1 VLVSAAIAGGPPRR
15 VVALARVGRLD
26 LVVPDLVIEELIRVL
41 AGKRA
46 WERDRL
52 RRYVAM
58 IDGIAAGRPTAP
70 ATAEPLTGD
79 PDDDRILACAVASRV
94 DVIASGNR
102 RHLLPLG
109 ESQGV
114 RILTPQGL
122 LAELRRR
129 G

>member
-1 VLVSAAIAGGPPRR
+1 M
-15 VVALARVGRLD
+15 
-26 LVVPDLVIEELIRVL
+26 VPDLVIEELIRVL
-41 AGKRA
+41 AGKRG

-58 IDGIAAGRPTAP
+58 IDGIAAERPTAP
-70 ATAEPLTGD
+70 ATAESLTRD
-79 PDDDRILACAVASRV
+79 PDDDRILACAIANRV

-102 RHLLPLG
+102 RHLLPLR
-109 ESQGV
+109 ENQGV
-114 RILTPQGL
+114 RILTPHAL

>member
-1 VLVSAAIAGGPPRR
+1 VLVSAAIAGGPPAR
-15 VVALARVGRLD
+15 VLELARAGVID
-26 LVVPDLVIEELIRVL
+26 LVVPDLVIEELIGIL
-41 AGKRA
+41 AGKLGWDR
-46 WERDRL
+46 ERL
-52 RRYVAM
+52 RAQVGLL
-58 IDGIAAGRPTAP
+58 DSIAAEAPLAP

-79 PDDDRILACAVASRV
+79 PDDDRILAGAIANGV

-109 ESQGV
+109 ERQGV
-114 RILTPQGL
+114 RVLTPQAL

>member
-1 VLVSAAIAGGPPRR
+1 MLVSAAISGGPPRR
-15 VVALARVGRLD
+15 VLDLARAGVIE
-26 LVVPDLVIEELIRVL
+26 LVLPDLVIEELVRAL
-41 AGKRA
+41 AGKLGWDREALRA
-46 WERDRL
+46 QLALLDS
-52 RRYVAM
+52 
-58 IDGIAAGRPTAP
+58 IAVEAPVAP

-79 PDDDRILACAVASRV
+79 PDDDRILACAIANGV

-114 RILTPQGL
+114 RILTPQAL